1 MTNCRAILG
10 FFVIALLSAPLLSA
24 DAIDQTI
31 NVAVTPSVGLT
42 NLFFL
47 YNQGDVV
54 HVLDLTGDA
63 PANVTTN
70 FQIPDD
76 LISDI
81 PGTPYFSVIGLYTNA
96 SGGTGINVAMDP
108 TTARDFSAEGANFDQ
123 AFPSITELFG
133 GQPFGEAGLIAAMED
148 PDGFTAFGQLAS
160 SLVGI
165 FADTPT
171 QQPLPV
177 FAALNAIGT
186 TDAMFDA
193 FSIATPGGSVELT
206 LPSAGQTAVPE
217 PGSTWLIGASLLA
230 FAYGRAR
237 VNAQRSTRAANRAS
251 VRNGSHFAST
261 GKNAR

>member
-10 FFVIALLSAPLLSA
+10 FFAIALLSVSILRA

-31 NVAVTPSVGLT
+31 NVAVTPDVGLT
-42 NLFFL
+42 DLFFV
-47 YNQGDVV
+47 YNQGDKAN
-54 HVLDLTGDA
+54 VLTLGDA
-63 PANVTTN
+63 AANVTTN

-96 SGGTGINVAMDP
+96 SGGTGIDVAMDP
-108 TTARDFSAEGANFDQ
+108 TTARDLAAEGATFDQ
-123 AFPSITELFG
+123 AFPSIAELF
-133 GQPFGEAGLIAAMED
+133 GQPFGEPGLIEAMKD
-148 PDGFTAFGQLAS
+148 YLDQS
-160 SLVGI
+160 DYVGD
-165 FADTPT
+165 FAYTPT

-177 FAALNAIGT
+177 FAALNAAGT
-186 TDAMFDA
+186 TDASFDA
-193 FSIATPGGSVELT
+193 FSTATPGGSVELT
-206 LPSAGQTAVPE
+206 LPSASQTAAPE
-217 PGSTWLIGASLLA
+217 PRSAWLLGAALLA

-251 VRNGSHFAST
+251 ERNGSHFAST